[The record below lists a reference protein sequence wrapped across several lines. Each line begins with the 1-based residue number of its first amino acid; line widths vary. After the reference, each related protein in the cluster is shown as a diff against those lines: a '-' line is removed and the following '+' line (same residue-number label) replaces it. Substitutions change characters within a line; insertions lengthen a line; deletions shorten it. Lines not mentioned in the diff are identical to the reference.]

1 MQLFQGVELPQEA
14 FCVRTFGLPE
24 IRGSCLSL
32 GRLPINRGCC
42 PLSHWSCVSWA
53 GFGWIVSRPHSSQL
67 CQEGFGG
74 IGEVGQHH
82 WPRLLNKGEARLS
95 LGGMEGERGG
105 KERRR
110 RGRKKGKK
118 CFTNERWSLW
128 REQWKG
134 VGQVPHE
141 NNIAALMWKGKVINS
156 SICSLLTRPFRP
168 PHAGSCHS
176 ASIHEPVTILRKM

>member
-95 LGGMEGERGG
+95 LGGMERERQGERDR
-105 KERRR
+105 EREN
-110 RGRKKGKK
+110 GEGVKLVQGILIATVLGIEERKLFAGHYANA
-118 CFTNERWSLW
+118 F
-128 REQWKG
+128 
-134 VGQVPHE
+134 
-141 NNIAALMWKGKVINS
+141 NS
-156 SICSLLTRPFRP
+156 CVVSCSILL
-168 PHAGSCHS
+168 
-176 ASIHEPVTILRKM
+176 